1 MLPAPRPIARVS
13 ASMEQEARA
22 HVSPETDL
30 GLAPPRR
37 LTWGSRGR
45 RESASSSTLLSV
57 RSSSTRSLSAAAHRY
72 VLSPFAPEPAPSSP
86 SSALISRFSLTGLAS
101 PAGMA
106 PRDAPQ
112 EHERRMRPRLPSIR
126 PLLEVYGALDLRPP
140 PPRPLDTSSAFRRP
154 PFPSSTSPSSSS
166 IYAHYPGSW
175 ALSDRADPPS
185 REPSRRPAAPPP
197 PPRLPL
203 SPPLSSTSPPSHN
216 YGRTYFYNERHPQR
230 GPTAVPQPFDPPQR
244 WFSTTFRT
252 TSGARAPPPAFIGQ
266 QPSRSSPSRPTSAS
280 PPRVRPPSS
289 ASSIVPLPAALPSP
303 SRPPSPTP
311 TLSPLSPPDST
322 AASPATASRARP
334 HRCTT
339 CAKAFAR
346 RHDLT
351 RHERVHSGELCV
363 ASSPSLSLS
372 QLLGRGDAG
381 TDEDER
387 TPAGRS
393 SAGSAGSGSGGATR
407 GGASLSLP
415 RRSRC
420 RPLRRRGR

>member
-1 MLPAPRPIARVS
+1 
-13 ASMEQEARA
+13 
-22 HVSPETDL
+22 
-30 GLAPPRR
+30 
-37 LTWGSRGR
+37 
-45 RESASSSTLLSV
+45 
-57 RSSSTRSLSAAAHRY
+57 
-72 VLSPFAPEPAPSSP
+72 
-86 SSALISRFSLTGLAS
+86 
-101 PAGMA
+101 MA
-106 PRDAPQ
+106 PRDAP
-112 EHERRMRPRLPSIR
+112 EELDRRARPRLPSIR
-126 PLLEVYGALDLRPP
+126 PLLELHGALDLRPP
-140 PPRPLDTSSAFRRP
+140 PPRPLDSSSAFRPP
-154 PFPSSTSPSSSS
+154 PFASSPRAPSSIP
-166 IYAHYPGSW
+166 YGYCVGSW
-175 ALSDRADPPS
+175 ALSGRADS
-185 REPSRRPAAPPP
+185 RTRAPSRRPAAPPP

-216 YGRTYFYNERHPQR
+216 YDHTYFYNERHPQR

-252 TSGARAPPPAFIGQ
+252 ASGARAPPPAFIGQ
-266 QPSRSSPSRPTSAS
+266 QPSHNSSSRPTSAS
-280 PPRVRPPSS
+280 PPWARPPSS
-289 ASSIVPLPAALPSP
+289 ASSTLPLSAALPPP